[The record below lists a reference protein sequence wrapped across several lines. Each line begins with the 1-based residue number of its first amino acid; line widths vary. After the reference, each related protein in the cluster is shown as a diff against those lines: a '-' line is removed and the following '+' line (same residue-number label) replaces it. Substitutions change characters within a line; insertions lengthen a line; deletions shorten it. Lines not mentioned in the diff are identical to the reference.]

1 MRATRPPV
9 MREVSAGE
17 PFPRCLGE
25 KTRTA
30 FALGLGGAV
39 DAGEQLLV
47 KGNVDANRFAGE
59 VELDR
64 GHQCSIGKIGHRLR
78 VCANGV
84 DIAHDRKNDPFARQC
99 RNMSSECFTSPAQRL
114 IKGPA
119 ARDAAREVW
128 KRNPV
133 SSRFAVNKCNDSGHA
148 RLPSSVLRSHH
159 SHPATR

>member
-1 MRATRPPV
+1 MRATSRPF
-9 MREVSAGE
+9 RRAVSPGE
-17 PFPRCLGE
+17 PLPRCLGE
-25 KTRTA
+25 KTRPA
-30 FALGLGGAV
+30 FALGLGSAV

-47 KGNVDANRFAGE
+47 EGNVHSNRFTGKI
-59 VELDR
+59 ELDCA
-64 GHQCSIGKIGHRLR
+64 HQYGIGKIGRGLG
-78 VCANGV
+78 VGANGV